1 LRRLFSEATRS
12 GARGAVCGTTG
23 SVVLIFLLG
32 KRLLSK
38 HRSLETLV
46 YFYVFSPF
54 LRFLSDKPKLKVKK
68 VVFLSN
74 KDASA
79 FASGKRC
86 DLLKVNYDF

>member
-1 LRRLFSEATRS
+1 
-12 GARGAVCGTTG
+12 
-23 SVVLIFLLG
+23 
-32 KRLLSK
+32 
-38 HRSLETLV
+38 
-46 YFYVFSPF
+46 
-54 LRFLSDKPKLKVKK
+54 LSDKPKLKVEK